1 MNEKKKY
8 NQMKEPIEKPENLK
22 AISQDSPY
30 SKAYVWP
37 IESMLLWLLSGANFF
52 FFLSQISL
60 LKYRLDSQF
69 ILTKVWF
76 NNS

>member
-37 IESMLLWLLSGANFF
+37 IESMLLWLLSGANF
-52 FFLSQISL
+52 L
-60 LKYRLDSQF
+60 
-69 ILTKVWF
+69 
-76 NNS
+76 